1 MEMVIILLKE
11 IGDRGKLSGVN
22 EGRKDVLLAPG
33 ASSIG
38 FGHERQDRGQVHGGA
53 QVYIVAGLLA

>member
-1 MEMVIILLKE
+1 MLKE

-38 FGHERQDRGQVHGGA
+38 FGHERQDRGQVYGGA